1 LKYNSTYHTLLAGLN
16 FDATDA
22 LKFGVSLVWNTSDA
36 AMDPFRMINGE
47 QWSAAKPQQWF
58 NFSETYRWSDLDTER
73 VYGTIWGQFDI
84 SENFFLWGGYTY
96 QDFSDNAPY
105 VMDLNGNADTFAG
118 RIGYS
123 F

>member
-1 LKYNSTYHTLLAGLN
+1 MKYNNTYHTLLGGVNL
-16 FDATDA
+16 DATDA
-22 LKFGVSLVWNTSDA
+22 LKFGVSLAWNTASA

-47 QWSAAKPQQWF
+47 QWSASKPMQWF
-58 NFSETYRWSDLDTER
+58 NFSETYQWSDLDTER
-73 VYGTIWGQFDI
+73 AYATLWGQFSI
-84 SENFFLWGGYTY
+84 TENFFLWGGYTY

-105 VMDLNGNADTFAG
+105 VADLNGNTDTFAG